1 MANKV
6 RREEGC
12 LRYDY
17 YFKSWDEDTVLLFE
31 EWESKKHQ
39 EVHLTQPHIA
49 DLKAIKEKYIIVL
62 AILHNLNSMM
72 SIMAESLSNRSLIL
86 LSRKAIPFL
95 LIF

>member
-1 MANKV
+1 MAKTYSLTVIYLAKDGCGRKFVKELEESGVANKV

-49 DLKAIKEKYIIVL
+49 DLKAIKEKYII
-62 AILHNLNSMM
+62 HTQMHDNL
-72 SIMAESLSNRSLIL
+72 
-86 LSRKAIPFL
+86 
-95 LIF
+95 